1 MELGKGKQITG
12 RSGNA
17 RKEGDRL
24 EKERERGE
32 GKRVK
37 LSLYPYTLLRAT
49 QPTLQMHVS
58 R

>member
-24 EKERERGE
+24 EKEREREEREKG
-32 GKRVK
+32 
-37 LSLYPYTLLRAT
+37 
-49 QPTLQMHVS
+49 
-58 R
+58 